1 MKNILSY
8 DSKFMKTLEHVADTM
23 LLNILFLIFC
33 LPVFTIGAALCGLFS
48 GCRALSEDTTPFRCF
63 FKGLRTSFKRATLAW
78 LILLPALALLAYTAY
93 TVWMFMKMNFTM
105 ALFTFIVSLIAL
117 VTALCVTTMVFVFY
131 SRFECTLGQ
140 LLKNGLFMH
149 LSCMIRSTF
158 IGLGCWF
165 PVIAFFVQPYLF
177 GQLIPVWLFLY
188 FGVAGNL
195 SVWLMKKPFARLAD
209 REEEAREQ
217 TSQEEV
223 SI

>member
-23 LLNILFLIFC
+23 LLNILFLLCC
-33 LPVFTIGAALCGLFS
+33 LPVFPIGAAWCGLFA

-63 FKGLRTSFKRATLAW
+63 FKGFRSSFKRATLAW
-78 LILLPALALLAYTAY
+78 VILLPLLLLLAYTAY
-93 TVWMFMKMNFTM
+93 AVWVFMKMNFTM

-117 VTALCVTTMVFVFY
+117 ATALCVTNMVFLFY
-131 SRFECTLGQ
+131 SRFECTLRQ

-149 LSCMIRSTF
+149 LSHMIRSTLMG
-158 IGLGCWF
+158 IGCWF
-165 PVIAFFVQPYLF
+165 PVIAFFTLPYLF

-195 SVWLMKKPFARLAD
+195 SVWMMKRPFARLVERMEGEQEPQPA
-209 REEEAREQ
+209 EAE
-217 TSQEEV
+217 
-223 SI
+223 